1 MTASTYK
8 DRGKAQPHNHQVYIE
23 YYQKLQLDDGDFKS
37 FLDRGLTSEQIQAAG
52 YKSKRTNKSKIASG
66 ALAHVSSMFDLDDVP
81 GFFINNDGHRTQN
94 GLFGIM
100 IPSRDVEGS
109 ISSNI
114 IRLEKPQE
122 ENGKIINKYMA
133 WSSAGKTKG
142 GKIRQNTHCPVVKG
156 PAREACG
163 VEARLTEGVVK
174 ADVTTALGSLY
185 CLGTHG
191 LYLHQDFETVLKEL
205 EISIIRLCFDCGED
219 EAPDMIRAKA
229 EAIMRLR
236 AFGIDVLVETW
247 DLKYGKGI
255 DDVIA
260 NGHEDKIKIASKEE
274 MDQMLEDASRK
285 DPLNGDWLYVIMD
298 KSFYHILNF
307 LNLDKG
313 QFVDKFQLEK
323 ISAINK
329 YIANGFPQVDDT
341 IFFPGEKLTME
352 ENGISYLNLWKDPC
366 IKPIKGD
373 VRPFLDHVEYLFPD
387 ADERQHLLDWMA
399 YVITNPGEK
408 ILYALLIHSKVQGIG
423 KSFLG
428 EVMRSVL
435 GHHNTT
441 MLTTQMLSENYT
453 GWAKRS
459 CFSIV
464 EEIMVNNKMEI
475 MNKIK
480 PIITQPT
487 VNIREMQREAYEV
500 TNRVNMM
507 LNTNYENALKVN
519 DEDRRYLILS
529 SQAARKGKDYYI
541 NLFNWLE
548 TPEALSA
555 ILYMFQSWEH
565 AEGFNPK
572 GNAPETMAREEMI
585 EVNRNKLEAYI
596 ANGINDEFWPFNSDL
611 VSIRHLK
618 SLRNLPKGLDAFSDF
633 KWSEALTNAGA
644 VKWLDRLRLSDKS
657 YIQLWVIRHHEM
669 LLGRN
674 GSGGMAV
681 KDVIKAYEKGS
692 LEQEPGEDGN
702 PLEAMEPI

>member
-8 DRGKAQPHNHQVYIE
+8 DRGKAQPHNHQVYVE
-23 YYQKLQLDDGDFKS
+23 YYQKLQIDDVDFKS

-66 ALAHVSSMFDLDDVP
+66 ALAHVETVFDLDDVP

-122 ENGKIINKYMA
+122 EDGKVINKYMA

-142 GKIRQNTHCPVVKG
+142 GKIRQNTHCPIVKG

-163 VEARLTEGVVK
+163 TEVRLTEGVVK
-174 ADVTTALGSLY
+174 ADVTTALGTLY

-229 EAIMRLR
+229 EAIIRLR
-236 AFGIDVLVETW
+236 SFGIDVLVETW

-255 DDVIA
+255 DDVIF
-260 NGHEDKIKIASKEE
+260 NGHEDKIKIASKEDI
-274 MDQMLEDASRK
+274 DQMIEDASRK
-285 DPLNGDWLYVIMD
+285 DPNNGDWLYVVLD
-298 KSFYHILNF
+298 KSFYNIHNF
-307 LNLDKG
+307 LSLDKG
-313 QFVDKFQLEK
+313 QFADKFFLEK
-323 ISAINK
+323 VSNVNKLIS
-329 YIANGFPQVDDT
+329 NGFPQVDDT
-341 IFFPGEKLTME
+341 IFFPGEKSTMK
-352 ENGISYLNLWKDPC
+352 ENDITYLNLWQDPC
-366 IKPIKGD
+366 IKPVKGD
-373 VRPFLDHVEYLFPD
+373 VRPFLEHVEYLFPD
-387 ADERQHLLDWMA
+387 ESERQHLLDWMA
-399 YVITNPGEK
+399 FVIKNPGQK
-408 ILYALLIHSKVQGIG
+408 ILYALLIHSKIQGIG

-435 GHHNTT
+435 GYQNTN

-487 VNIREMQREAYEV
+487 INIREMQREAYEV
-500 TNRVNMM
+500 INRVNMM
-507 LNTNYENALKVN
+507 LNTNYENALKVD

-529 SQAARKGKDYYI
+529 SIAKKKDKGYYI
-541 NLFNWLE
+541 HLFNWLE

-555 ILYMFQSWEH
+555 IFYMFQSWEY
-565 AEGFNPK
+565 AEDFNSK
-572 GNAPETMAREEMI
+572 GNAPQTSARKEMI

-596 ANGINDEFWPFNSDL
+596 ADGIKDEFWPFSGDL

-618 SLRNLPKGLDAFSDF
+618 SLQSLPRGLEAFSDF
-633 KWSEALTNAGA
+633 KWSEALTKAGA
-644 VKWLDRLRLSDKS
+644 IKYPERVKLTDGSFSRL
-657 YIQLWVIRHHEM
+657 WTIRRHEKF
-669 LLGRN
+669 LGFA
-674 GSGGMAV
+674 GSGVMSTEAV
-681 KDVIKAYEKGS
+681 VKIYEKGS
-692 LEQEPGEDGN
+692 LEQEPGDNDN